1 MLFRSNDD
9 GEEDFNNEEE
19 PTVGDIEPGVP
30 ASSSRMSD
38 EDYEAFMQYGELKD
52 RLAAT
57 KSNLLKMKRRK
68 GGTAGDISD
77 RPSTEEQR
85 LRDLKKSLEDRIN
98 DLVAGSDYLKKKLQK
113 DMPPAPPVETPEEE
127 EDTLDE
133 GLDDWTINKLQ
144 YYAGIKK

>member
-1 MLFRSNDD
+1 MD
-9 GEEDFNNEEE
+9 
-19 PTVGDIEPGVP
+19 
-30 ASSSRMSD
+30 AS
-38 EDYEAFMQYGELKD
+38 YKYTELER

-57 KSNLLKMKRRK
+57 KSNILKLKRSK
-68 GGTAGDISD
+68 ASAGDIKD
-77 RPSTEEQR
+77 KPSTELQR

-98 DLVAGSDYLKKKLQK
+98 DIVAGSDYLKKKLQK